1 MCGNW
6 GEGSR
11 HQDAD
16 ALAGKGFV
24 LGEVGEKLAAVQV
37 EQEKNRTWR
46 SWADLHV
53 VVYQLIRC
61 SGSIQDVGSAV
72 GDHLGRGQEGL

>member
-1 MCGNW
+1 MWIMCGNL

-37 EQEKNRTWR
+37 EQEKNRT
-46 SWADLHV
+46 
-53 VVYQLIRC
+53 
-61 SGSIQDVGSAV
+61 
-72 GDHLGRGQEGL
+72 

>member
-1 MCGNW
+1 LSWLRVLGVDYVW
-6 GEGSR
+6 KLGGEGSM

-37 EQEKNRTWR
+37 EQEKNRT
-46 SWADLHV
+46 
-53 VVYQLIRC
+53 
-61 SGSIQDVGSAV
+61 
-72 GDHLGRGQEGL
+72 